1 MARKGDKRTEKD
13 LKEEFFDGP
22 ASDTMSFPEF
32 LIKNGRG
39 DLLTKKMK
47 DGGEVFAPNSEYY
60 KEFL

>member
-13 LKEEFFDGP
+13 LRDEFFDGP

-32 LIKNGRG
+32 LLKSGRG

>member
-1 MARKGDKRTEKD
+1 MAKKGDKRTEKD
-13 LKEEFFDGP
+13 LRNEFFDGP
-22 ASDTMSFPEF
+22 SSDTMSFPEF

-47 DGGEVFAPNSEYY
+47 DGGEVESMNAEYY

>member
-13 LKEEFFDGP
+13 LRDEFFDGP
-22 ASDTMSFPEF
+22 ASDTMSFPEY

>member
-13 LKEEFFDGP
+13 LRDEFFDGP

-32 LIKNGRG
+32 LIKSGRG

>member
-1 MARKGDKRTEKD
+1 MARKGDKRTEKALRD
-13 LKEEFFDGP
+13 EFFDGP
-22 ASDTMSFPEF
+22 ASDTMSFPEY

>member
-1 MARKGDKRTEKD
+1 VARKGDKRTEKD
-13 LKEEFFDGP
+13 LRDEFFDGP
-22 ASDTMSFPEF
+22 ASDTMSFPEY

>member
-1 MARKGDKRTEKD
+1 MARKCDKRTEKD
-13 LKEEFFDGP
+13 LRDEFFDGP
-22 ASDTMSFPEF
+22 ASDTMSFPEY

>member
-22 ASDTMSFPEF
+22 ASDTMSFPEY

>member
-22 ASDTMSFPEF
+22 ASDTMSFPQF
-32 LIKNGRG
+32 LIQNGRG

-47 DGGEVFAPNSEYY
+47 DGGEVTSMTSEYY